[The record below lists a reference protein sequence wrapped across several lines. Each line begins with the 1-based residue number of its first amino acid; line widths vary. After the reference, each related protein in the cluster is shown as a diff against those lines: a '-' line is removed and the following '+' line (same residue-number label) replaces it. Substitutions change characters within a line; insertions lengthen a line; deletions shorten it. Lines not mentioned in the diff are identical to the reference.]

1 MNPRSAQEYAFFL
14 LKLRD
19 RSIGEI
25 RHKMAE
31 KKFEPAEIAKT
42 VDFLIEKKFLDD
54 ARFVENYIR
63 GQQSFGSAGR
73 YKLKFK
79 LQKLYIPREL
89 IEEKLGNIEED
100 DELERA
106 EELAK
111 NWLAKKLTCPPEKR
125 YERLGR
131 FLCGKGYA
139 IGTVS
144 KVLSESLKNFK

>member
-1 MNPRSAQEYAFFL
+1 MKPRSAQEYAFFL

-31 KKFEPAEIAKT
+31 KKFEPDEIAKT

-54 ARFVENYIR
+54 ARFVDNYIR

-79 LQKLYIPREL
+79 LQKLYIAREL

-100 DELERA
+100 DEFERA

-111 NWLAKKLTCPPEKR
+111 NWLVKKSTCLPEKR

-131 FLCGKGYA
+131 FLCGKGYSLD
-139 IGTVS
+139 TVRR
-144 KVLSESLKNFK
+144 VLKDNL

>member
-1 MNPRSAQEYAFFL
+1 MNKTPLEYAFFL

-25 RHKMAE
+25 RHKMVE
-31 KKFEPAEIAKT
+31 KKFEPAEITKT

-73 YKLKFK
+73 YKLKYK
-79 LQKLYIPREL
+79 LQKLYISREL
-89 IEEKLGNIEED
+89 IEEKLGDIEED
-100 DELERA
+100 DEFERA

-111 NWLAKKLTCPPEKR
+111 NWLSKKTSCPPEKR

-131 FLCGKGYA
+131 FLCGKGYSLD
-139 IGTVS
+139 TVR
-144 KVLSESLKNFK
+144 KVLKDKLS